1 MDETLTDE
9 EKYIIK
15 MRFGFGEDEKGEKIR
30 VHSLEEIARDR
41 GTSKE
46 KIRQL
51 EGKILRK
58 LKQPQKIKKL
68 KEFYKYEN

>member
-1 MDETLTDE
+1 M
-9 EKYIIK
+9 
-15 MRFGFGEDEKGEKIR
+15 IR